1 MKIQVL
7 AALVLGTAAFANA
20 AQITT
25 LYSRNNGGSNGGA
38 VYFDIVTNANNLT
51 FTAIDTN
58 TDDTVAFSFQVW
70 TRTGTNVGFENT
82 AVGWTQVATGNGTG
96 AGSNNPSAITLSNSF
111 TLLAGTTTGV
121 ALVMGPEAG
130 HDYSGTGTSPSPGQL
145 TYSNADLTLNLGAA
159 SNIPFSGT
167 PFRPRIWNGSLYYTV
182 NAIPEPAT
190 MTLVGLGALA
200 LIRRRRR

>member
-1 MKIQVL
+1 MKLQVL
-7 AALVLGTAAFANA
+7 AALVLGTTAFATA

-25 LYSRNNGGSNGGA
+25 LYDRNNGGSNGGA
-38 VYFDIVTNANNLT
+38 VYFDIVTNANDLT

-58 TDDTVAFSFQVW
+58 TNDTVAFSFQVW

-96 AGSNNPSAITLSNSF
+96 AGMNNPSAITLSNSF

-130 HDYSGTGTSPSPGQL
+130 HDYSGTGTSPAPGQL

-159 SNIPFSGT
+159 GNIPFSGT

-200 LIRRRRR
+200 LLRRRRR